1 MRRFPETLAGII
13 LDSGLKLNAISKASG
28 ISHTYLTKL
37 VTGRINRPGKDKIA
51 SILLA
56 LNHTFGEINDV
67 LAEYDYRPLDLP
79 DIPEILRNNRKRRI
93 EGTTLPLF
101 SHIYMELVLSPMER
115 GGGTK
120 VLVKDRPSALFM
132 PEDLYLQDEY
142 PFDLEQDDRALHVM
156 HQLTLA
162 LLQERKAIF
171 EESVHRG
178 NRFETFICARCLE
191 AYLDQ
196 ALAPPRDAAGEAQR
210 GRITAYFGNAVAALR
225 RCPEQHRTFLVHRCG
240 HLHYQLQDAGGAHPR
255 VFYIGKKPH
264 AFDNPHDSLTIQGFA
279 SDAPSTIKVFQRETD
294 LYRRAAIASLAR
306 DYPNRLIDHLCALF
320 QKAGLERALLDSA
333 EHAAAGERKM
343 V

>member
-1 MRRFPETLAGII
+1 MRQFPETLARII
-13 LDSGLKLNAISKASG
+13 LDGGLKLNAISKASG

-37 VTGRINRPGKDKIA
+37 VTGRINHPGKDKIA

-79 DIPEILRNNRKRRI
+79 DIPAILRNNRNRRI

-101 SHIYMELVLSPMER
+101 SHIYMELILSPMER

-120 VLVKDRPSALFM
+120 ILVKDRPSALFM

-142 PFDLEQDDRALHVM
+142 PFDLEQDDRALQVM

-162 LLQERKAIF
+162 LLRERKGIF
-171 EESVHRG
+171 EENVRRG

-191 AYLDQ
+191 AYLERV
-196 ALAPPRDAAGEAQR
+196 LVPVRDAAGELQR
-210 GRITAYFGNAVAALR
+210 ERITAYFGNAVAALR
-225 RCPEQHRTFLVHRCG
+225 DRPEQHKTFLVHRCG
-240 HLHYQLQDAGGAHPR
+240 HLQYQLQNADGGHPR

-294 LYRRAAIASLAR
+294 LHRRAAIPSLER

-333 EHAAAGERKM
+333 DRAGPAARKM